1 VAASTECVLRSVPSP
16 AGPPEPAYLQP
27 SVAVPSTDPRIRD
40 LASTIVAG
48 KPAAREQAQA
58 ILDWMGLNI
67 RREPADVF
75 SALDVLT
82 TGRAECQGHA
92 YLFAALARA
101 SGIPTR
107 VANGLVYSEELKGF
121 AYHAWNESL
130 IDAEWVAV
138 DSMFGQLQA
147 DATHLKLLYGEN
159 LGDLA
164 PLAAWI
170 GATRIEVLE
179 VR

>member
-1 VAASTECVLRSVPSP
+1 
-16 AGPPEPAYLQP
+16 
-27 SVAVPSTDPRIRD
+27 VPSTDPRIRD
-40 LASTIVAG
+40 LAATIVAG
-48 KPAAREQAQA
+48 KPTGREQVQA
-58 ILDWMGLNI
+58 MLDWIRQNI
-67 RREPADVF
+67 RKEPADVF

-92 YLFAALARA
+92 YLFAAFARA

-107 VANGLVYSEELKGF
+107 VANGLVYAEELKGF

-130 IDAEWVAV
+130 IDGEWIAV
-138 DSMFGQLQA
+138 DPMFGQLQA
-147 DATHLKLLYGEN
+147 DATHLTLLYGEN

-164 PLAAWI
+164 PLTAWI

-179 VR
+179 SR